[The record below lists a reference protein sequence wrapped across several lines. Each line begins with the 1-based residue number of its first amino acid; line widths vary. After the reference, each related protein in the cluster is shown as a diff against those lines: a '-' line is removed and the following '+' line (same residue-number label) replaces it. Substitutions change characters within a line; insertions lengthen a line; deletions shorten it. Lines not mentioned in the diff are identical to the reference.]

1 MNTKKKTIQDYWK
14 KLIAGKMEK
23 CTLLLL
29 AFLAYAGAANSQSQA
44 YDNFEGKKFVSY
56 GSKNGVLDTVAK
68 NPAPGGVNTSAKCAM
83 YVRNRSKK
91 FDNIKM
97 NITGKLSDVST
108 YATYTGIPPKIKLK
122 VYTTAPAGTL
132 VEILL
137 GDKQGNNAYPEG
149 THSQFQAHTTVS
161 NAWEELEFKFAQ
173 IPEGSKTTSSQV
185 NQITLLF
192 NPNSSSSDTYYFDD
206 LSGPSVIAAEKTEAV
221 STQVQATK
229 IEDPASAK

>member
-1 MNTKKKTIQDYWK
+1 MNTQNLTIQNYWK
-14 KLIAGKMEK
+14 KSMSGKMEK
-23 CTLLLL
+23 CTLLLF
-29 AFLAYAGAANSQSQA
+29 AFLIYAGSANSQSQT
-44 YDNFEGKKFVSY
+44 YDDFEGKKFVSY
-56 GSKNGVLDTVAK
+56 GSKNGVMDTVAK
-68 NPAPGGVNTSAKCAM
+68 NPAPGGLNTSAKCAM

-97 NITGKLSDVST
+97 NVSGKLSDAGT

-122 VYTTAPAGTL
+122 VYTTAPVGTL

-173 IPEGSKTTSSQV
+173 IPEGSKTTASQV

-206 LSGPSVIAAEKTEAV
+206 LSGPAVVAAEKAEATT
-221 STQVQATK
+221 TQVQATK
-229 IEDPASAK
+229 ESEAKK

>member
-1 MNTKKKTIQDYWK
+1 MNTQTKNAQSYWK
-14 KLIAGKMEK
+14 QLIAGKME
-23 CTLLLL
+23 TATALLF
-29 AFLAYAGAANSQSQA
+29 AFFIYAGNTNAQTQT
-44 YDNFEGKKFVSY
+44 YDDFEGKKFVTY
-56 GSKNGVLDTVAK
+56 GSKNGVLDTAAK
-68 NPAPGGVNTSAKCAM
+68 NPSSSGVNTSAKCAM
-83 YVRNRSKK
+83 YVRNRGKK

-97 NITGKLSDVST
+97 NVSGNLSDVSS

-122 VYTTAPAGTL
+122 LYTTAPAGTL

-137 GDKQGNNAYPEG
+137 GDKTGNNAYPDG

-173 IPEGSKTTSSQV
+173 IPEGSKTTSTQV

-206 LSGPSVIAAEKTEAV
+206 LSGPAVISGNKTESV
-221 STQVQATK
+221 STQVKAEKGGET
-229 IEDPASAK
+229 AK